1 MCVCGGGGGHRGLWI
16 LNPGLTI
23 GTDHVIIAE
32 RIFSPWVASPLWSQV
47 DFPHYMS
54 ERERRIQFYV
64 NKTGCSPSLS
74 QILQVHVMQ
83 CVGSAEHVSEAL
95 NIPLCR
101 RALRSVAHGQSKRSA
116 NVPLTLTGK
125 PNPAQITLW
134 YNISLVGL
142 IVFFFPRLW
151 WNS

>member
-1 MCVCGGGGGHRGLWI
+1 MCVVGGGGAQRPLDS
-16 LNPGLTI
+16 NPGLTI

-47 DFPHYMS
+47 DSLTIWVRERGASSFMWTKLYALPLSPDITSVRYAVCGQCRAS
-54 ERERRIQFYV
+54 ERSAQYSALWA
-64 NKTGCSPSLS
+64 CAPLS
-74 QILQVHVMQ
+74 RLT
-83 CVGSAEHVSEAL
+83 AKA
-95 NIPLCR
+95 
-101 RALRSVAHGQSKRSA
+101 KRSA

-125 PNPAQITLW
+125 PNPAQIPLW
-134 YNISLVGL
+134 YKISLVGL